1 MTDEPR
7 KNVRIHPTADVSAR
21 ANIGEGTAI
30 WQQSQV
36 REGASIGS
44 HCVIGKCVYIGADV
58 VIGDCCKI
66 ENHASLHEGIVLEH
80 GVFIGPHVVLANDKL
95 PRAINPDGSLK
106 SSGDWVMGHIRIG
119 YGAGIGAASVV
130 LPDVAIGRF
139 ALVGAGS
146 VVTHDV
152 PPHGLVVG
160 NPARL
165 IGYVCSTGHRLVQEQ
180 DGAWFCPRCGE
191 KVSAL
196 ANGDAPLGSA

>member
-7 KNVRIHPTADVSAR
+7 KNVRIHPSADVSAR
-21 ANIGEGTAI
+21 ASIGEGTAI

-44 HCVIGKCVYIGADV
+44 RCVIGKCVYIGADV

-80 GVFIGPHVVLANDKL
+80 GVFIGPHVVLTNDKSAAGHQPGRQL
-95 PRAINPDGSLK
+95 EIGGRLGDGPHPHRLRRRRSAP
-106 SSGDWVMGHIRIG
+106 
-119 YGAGIGAASVV
+119 AGVV
-130 LPDVAIGRF
+130 LPDVTIGRF

-152 PPHGLVVG
+152 PPHGLVLG

-165 IGYVCSTGHRLVQEQ
+165 IGYVCSRGHRLVQEQ
-180 DGAWFCPRCGE
+180 DGTWCCPRCGE
-191 KVSAL
+191 KVSQ
-196 ANGDAPLGSA
+196 